1 MIRAF
6 SRDERGASMV
16 EFAFVAPV
24 FLIIFFM
31 IVEFG
36 RALYDYDLVA
46 NDARLATRYAIVH
59 GATCDDPPGTCT
71 ASANDITVYVQ
82 SVTTGINP
90 SDVTVNTT
98 WAPGVDC
105 PTTASTTGNPF
116 FPASNGPGCSVSVQ
130 VKYGFKFAAFGL
142 ADIPLQSTSTMTISR

>member
-1 MIRAF
+1 MIGAF
-6 SRDERGASMV
+6 SRNDRGASIV

-36 RALYDYDLVA
+36 RALYDYDLIA

-71 ASANDITVYVQ
+71 ASSSAITTYVQ
-82 SVTTGINP
+82 SVTTGIDP
-90 SDVTVNTT
+90 SALTVNTAWT
-98 WAPGVDC
+98 PSTEC

-116 FPASNGPGCSVSVQ
+116 FPASNGPGCTVAVTVQ
-130 VKYGFKFAAFGL
+130 YSFQFAAFGL
-142 ADIPLQSTSTMTISR
+142 ANIPLQSTSTMTISR